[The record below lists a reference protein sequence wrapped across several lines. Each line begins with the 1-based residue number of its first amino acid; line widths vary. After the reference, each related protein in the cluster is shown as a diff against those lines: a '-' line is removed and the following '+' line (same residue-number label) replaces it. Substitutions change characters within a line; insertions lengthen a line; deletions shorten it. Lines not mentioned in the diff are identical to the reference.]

1 MIMYQS
7 NTSFRW
13 QLQSRVSGYGYFLLQ
28 TNLVQSF
35 YSKAE
40 IDFVSKKKSFYLHFK
55 TKIHTHLSSQNDS
68 KL

>member
-40 IDFVSKKKSFYLHFK
+40 IDFVSKKKIFLFAF
-55 TKIHTHLSSQNDS
+55 
-68 KL
+68 